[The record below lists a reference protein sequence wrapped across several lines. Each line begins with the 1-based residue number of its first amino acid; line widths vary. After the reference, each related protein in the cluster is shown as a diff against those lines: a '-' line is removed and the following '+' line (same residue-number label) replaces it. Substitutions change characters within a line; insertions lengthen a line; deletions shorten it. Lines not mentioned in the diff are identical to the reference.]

1 MKKLSNNVREKVI
14 SSLFWKFAERIG
26 AQGVN
31 FIVSLVLAR
40 LLEPKDYGLIA
51 LITIFISISNVFVQS
66 GFGTALIQK
75 KGADETDFSSVFYFN
90 ILMSWILYFVMFIA
104 APYIADF
111 YSEPELKLVIRVLS
125 ISLIIAGINSVQQAY
140 VSKTMQFKRFFFS
153 TLVGTLA
160 SAVVGIYLAYRG
172 AGVWALVVQQLFN
185 STVDTLVIWFT
196 VKWRPKLIFSFQ
208 RLKTLFSFG
217 WKMLISSL
225 LDTTY
230 NELSSL
236 IIGKKYSSEML
247 AYYNRGKH
255 FPELIINNIN
265 GAIQSVLLP
274 ALAESQEQ
282 KQRVKEMVRRSIV
295 TSSFIIFPMMVGLAT
310 TSEAVVTILL
320 TEKWLVCVP
329 FMQINCVIYALYPI
343 HTANLQA
350 INALGRSDIFL
361 KLEIIKKVI
370 GLIVLV
376 IAVFCFKD
384 VMAIA
389 VGTCII
395 GVISSF
401 VNAFPNKRLL
411 NYSYI
416 EQIKDIF
423 PSVVLSAIMGVS
435 VWLLKFL
442 NFNIFVQFALQVV
455 VGGTVYIVGAKVLK
469 LECLTY
475 LCNMLRSRTKN
486 K

>member
-1 MKKLSNNVREKVI
+1 MKKLSNNAREKVI

-40 LLEPKDYGLIA
+40 LLAPKDYGLIA

-75 KGADETDFSSVFYFN
+75 KDADDLDFSSVFYFN
-90 ILMSWILYFVMFIA
+90 IVMSWILYCIMFIA
-104 APYIADF
+104 APHIANF

-140 VSKTMQFKRFFFS
+140 VSKTMQFKKFFFS
-153 TLVGTLA
+153 TVFGTLG
-160 SAVVGIYLAYRG
+160 SAMIGIYLAYRG

-185 STVDTLVIWFT
+185 AIVSTIVIWFS
-196 VKWRPKLIFSFQ
+196 VKWRPKLQFSFK

-217 WKMLISSL
+217 WKMLVSSL

-274 ALAESQEQ
+274 TLAENQEQ

-295 TSSFIIFPMMVGLAT
+295 TSSFIIFPMMIGLAT
-310 TSEAVVTILL
+310 TSEAVITILL

-329 FMQINCVIYALYPI
+329 FMQINCAIYALYPI

-361 KLEIIKKVI
+361 KLEIIKKVV
-370 GLIVLV
+370 GLVVLV
-376 IAVFCFKD
+376 ITIFCFKD

-389 VGTCII
+389 IGTCITS
-395 GVISSF
+395 VISSF
-401 VNAFPNKRLL
+401 VNAFPNKKLL
-411 NYSYI
+411 NYSYL

-423 PSVVLSAIMGVS
+423 PSIMLSVVMGVS
-435 VWLLKFL
+435 VWLIKFL
-442 NFNIFVQFALQVV
+442 DFNVYIEFVIQVV
-455 VGGTVYIVGAKVLK
+455 IGSSLYVIGAKVLR
-469 LECLTY
+469 LECFTY
-475 LCNMLRSRTKN
+475 LCKMIRDK